1 MNEST
6 PKLLMLMYGIIA
18 FFAVVGVLLLV
29 VDRAPKRGREKV
41 QLVAFLAPALVLLAI
56 GLLIP
61 AIRTIIL
68 SFKDPFSVEWV
79 GFDNYAWMFTDP
91 GSRRILL
98 NTAAWVLLVPTI
110 ATVVG
115 LLYAIVID
123 KARAESFA
131 KALVFM
137 PMAISLVGASI
148 IWKFVYTVR
157 PADENQIGLANQ
169 LLVMVGLEPYRFLQ
183 DAPWNTFFLIV
194 ILIWIQAG
202 FAMVILSA
210 AIKAVSADVIEA
222 ARLDG
227 VNAWQMFRNVTLPSI
242 RPAVVVV
249 MVTITITTLKAFDI
263 VRTTT
268 GGQFDTGVVATELY
282 DQAFVFGEVGKGSAL
297 AVLLF
302 VLVLP
307 IVIYQV
313 GVLRSQREIR

>member
-1 MNEST
+1 MNET
-6 PKLLMLMYGIIA
+6 QPKLLMLMYGIIA

-41 QLVAFLAPALVLLAI
+41 QLLAFLAPALFLLAV

-61 AIRTIIL
+61 AIRTVIL
-68 SFKDPFSVEWV
+68 SFKGPFSDTWV
-79 GFDNYAWMFTDP
+79 GLENYSWMFTNSD
-91 GSRRILL
+91 SRRILL
-98 NTAAWVLLVPTI
+98 NTAAWVLLVPTL
-110 ATVVG
+110 ATAVG

-123 KARAESFA
+123 KARGEAFA

-157 PADENQIGLANQ
+157 PADDNQIGLANQ
-169 LLVMVGLEPYRFLQ
+169 LLVLVGLEPYRFLQ
-183 DAPWNTFFLIV
+183 DPPWNTLFLIV

-268 GGQFDTGVVATELY
+268 GGQFETGVVATALY

-307 IVIYQV
+307 IVVYQV

>member
-41 QLVAFLAPALVLLAI
+41 QLFAFLAPALVLLAI

-61 AIRTIIL
+61 AVRTIIL

-79 GFDNYAWMFTDP
+79 GFDNYTWMFTDP